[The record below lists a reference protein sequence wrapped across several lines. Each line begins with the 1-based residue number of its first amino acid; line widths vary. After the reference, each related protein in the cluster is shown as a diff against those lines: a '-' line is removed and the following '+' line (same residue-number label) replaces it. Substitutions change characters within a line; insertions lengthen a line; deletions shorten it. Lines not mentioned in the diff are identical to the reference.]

1 MVWGTDV
8 MFLGAMQSLK
18 MKKERKKKDVKPPQT
33 SQFDEFWDIL
43 WYHSKSSQAVLI
55 FLPLFK

>member
-1 MVWGTDV
+1 

-33 SQFDEFWDIL
+33 SQFDEF
-43 WYHSKSSQAVLI
+43 
-55 FLPLFK
+55 